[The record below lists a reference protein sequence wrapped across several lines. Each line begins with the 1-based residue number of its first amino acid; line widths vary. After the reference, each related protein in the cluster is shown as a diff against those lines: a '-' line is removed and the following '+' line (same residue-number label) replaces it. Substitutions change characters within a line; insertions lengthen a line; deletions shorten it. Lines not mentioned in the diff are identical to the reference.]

1 MFEPWVLIDSMVA
14 VLAHRYV
21 VGAALVAMAA
31 SALIVQNKGGGHGEI
46 GYHLALK
53 LAKEKG
59 LKVIWHQFDW
69 VYCVVT
75 SLESYGIM
83 ASIWGII
90 LFFSAAGRRFQDSE
104 LLQITQTNFSATT
117 TNRSFIYV

>member
-1 MFEPWVLIDSMVA
+1 MFEPWGFDRQHGGWFS
-14 VLAHRYV
+14 HRYV

-59 LKVIWHQFDW
+59 LKVIWHQFG
-69 VYCVVT
+69 
-75 SLESYGIM
+75 YG
-83 ASIWGII
+83 SKLGTPII
-90 LFFSAAGRRFQDSE
+90 GWLI
-104 LLQITQTNFSATT
+104 LN
-117 TNRSFIYV
+117 